1 MIKIASLERKNG
13 KITVNISVTRFSDPS
28 CRKRIKL
35 MTPEVINFLKETGV
49 KDLGRCIKKDKINN
63 FKNKNSGIWIF
74 EAIPKV
80 KKVAPTIKK
89 VSPVKKKGPQ
99 ARKKPK
105 KVEKT
110 LDKSP
115 EDVIIEV
122 EKKETLTSSKT
133 QTVTEE

>member
-80 KKVAPTIKK
+80 KKVASTREKTKK
-89 VSPVKKKGPQ
+89 SKKK
-99 ARKKPK
+99 
-105 KVEKT
+105 
-110 LDKSP
+110 LDKS
-115 EDVIIEV
+115 EKDVIIEV
-122 EKKETLTSSKT
+122 QEKTLPSKED
-133 QTVTEE
+133 